1 MLKITLEHLFGFDL
15 WFYYQTLKGSAIVS
29 EKQMLLTLDM
39 LVDLI
44 NEYVEEIEVKDLE
57 IALLKKHIERIER
70 KEKWA

>member
-1 MLKITLEHLFGFDL
+1 MN
-15 WFYYQTLKGSAIVS
+15 

-70 KEKWA
+70 KEK